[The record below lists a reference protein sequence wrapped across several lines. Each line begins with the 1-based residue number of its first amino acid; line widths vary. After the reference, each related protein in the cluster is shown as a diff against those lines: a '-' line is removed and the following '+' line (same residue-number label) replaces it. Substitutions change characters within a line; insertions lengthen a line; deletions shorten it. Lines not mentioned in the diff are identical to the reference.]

1 MVVVKSFTTP
11 LIWVLVLLALGL
23 ILIRPGR
30 RKRLLTLGR
39 WSLLI
44 GTTVL
49 LAFSLNPVANLLAY
63 PLESQYQLP
72 PAFVGASDG
81 PPLLDIVVVLG
92 GGAYPP
98 GPLRPLAELSRHAY
112 PRFYHGVRI
121 FRLSHAQLLAFC
133 GGPIREGVV
142 SEGEAMKA
150 MALALGVPEEKILA
164 ETTSRT
170 TFENISNLSR
180 LLPAGQK
187 GSGPPTQRDGVG
199 GPNRRIGLVTSAVH
213 MRRAYG
219 VFCRQFPD
227 DIVVPI
233 PVQAIYDPRGWDY
246 RGLLPN
252 ANNLDRSTMALHEWI
267 GLLWYKLRGR

>member
-1 MVVVKSFTTP
+1 MVIVKSFTTP
-11 LIWVLVLLALGL
+11 LIWVLVLLALSL
-23 ILIRPGR
+23 ILTRPGR
-30 RKRLLTLGR
+30 KKRLLTIGR

-44 GTTVL
+44 GTVL
-49 LAFSLNPVANLLAY
+49 LFAFSLNPVANVLAY
-63 PLESQYQLP
+63 PLESQYQFPTADVL
-72 PAFVGASDG
+72 DT
-81 PPLLDIVVVLG
+81 LDIVVVLG
-92 GGAYPP
+92 GGAHPP
-98 GPLRPLAELSRHAY
+98 GPLRPQAELSRYSY

-121 FRLSHAQLLAFC
+121 FQQSHAHLLAFC

-142 SEGEAMKA
+142 SEGETMKA
-150 MALALGVPEEKILA
+150 MAVGLGIPEEKILA

-180 LLPAGQK
+180 LLPAGQ
-187 GSGPPTQRDGVG
+187 
-199 GPNRRIGLVTSAVH
+199 NRRIGLVTAAVH

-227 DIVVPI
+227 EIVVPI
-233 PVQAIYDPRGWDY
+233 PVQTTYDPRDWDY

-267 GLLWYKLRGR
+267 GLVWYKLRGR